1 MIHVDEFVATRWACG
16 YCERGGGNGPR
27 PPFCCASRRSE
38 LMIIEEALKLGKL
51 AIVDART
58 GECELSPLLQMLL
71 AIAGP
76 VALAVVAWAL
86 AWCRRRL

>member
-1 MIHVDEFVATRWACG
+1 
-16 YCERGGGNGPR
+16 
-27 PPFCCASRRSE
+27 
-38 LMIIEEALKLGKL
+38 MIIEEALKLGKL